1 METIRFYDVDTGK
14 VVTIPASELA
24 PGAVRAQVHGI
35 DGIVWLL
42 PQKLEPGGVKH
53 SPFDEGVRDYIR
65 KIQAAFAEQRPLS
78 FEEWEDGFRCDA
90 NPGPEIALWL
100 HAADVYSG
108 FADGEPSAARRQ
120 EVFRCIVTC
129 MNASPDTIWRVFKAE
144 ALSRHEAEAVIAR
157 FYGKQ
162 AEPGVAAGGGGT

>member
-1 METIRFYDVDTGK
+1 METVRFYDVDTGK
-14 VVTIPASELA
+14 LVTIPASELA

-35 DGIVWLL
+35 EEIVWLL
-42 PQKLEPGGVKH
+42 PDKLKQGGLKH
-53 SPFDEGVRDYIR
+53 PPFEEGVRDYIC

-90 NPGPEIALWL
+90 NPGPEIALWS
-100 HAADVYSG
+100 HAADVYTA
-108 FADGEPSAARRQ
+108 FADGEPSSDRRQ

-129 MNASPDTIWRVFKAE
+129 MNATPDTIWRVFKAE
-144 ALSRHEAEAVIAR
+144 ALSRSDAEAVIAR

-162 AEPGVAAGGGGT
+162 A